1 MTLLISEYVEGE
13 SWDKAIELF
22 NYGPTAIDLED
33 GEYRLRVYH
42 NGQSWFRSIR
52 LKGVWSKVVDILVK
66 RIDPGRLQRS
76 ARNTKF
82 WYYV

>member
-52 LKGVWSKVVDILVK
+52 LKEHKGS
-66 RIDPGRLQRS
+66 
-76 ARNTKF
+76 
-82 WYYV
+82 

>member
-42 NGQSWFRSIR
+42 NGQSWSLGWRR
-52 LKGVWSKVVDILVK
+52 
-66 RIDPGRLQRS
+66 
-76 ARNTKF
+76 
-82 WYYV
+82 